1 MRKEIIQLLEITPD
15 HYDQVVLETYFEWC
29 GSFNKSPKAFQLS
42 LSSKALQ
49 NYFRKHYSD
58 LEELFVKQIQS
69 YKHLPAKDKNAFY
82 ADVTNEIF
90 KNYPGALLPKLK
102 RKELTHS
109 NLN

>member
-1 MRKEIIQLLEITPD
+1 MKIYEILQISKQ
-15 HYDQVVLETYFEWC
+15 HYDEVVLETYIDWC
-29 GSFNKSPKAFQLS
+29 SGFNHSSKAFQLS

-82 ADVTNEIF
+82 ADVTNAIF
-90 KNYPGALLPKLK
+90 KNYPSALLPRLK
-102 RKELTHS
+102 KRELSHS